1 MVQRHDGRHETG
13 GLVND
18 MRLIDETE
26 YQELL
31 AKIPMD
37 ERTFRKA
44 VEVAE
49 DMPTIDAVPV
59 VRCRECKHYRTGT
72 AMTFTRN
79 GEHIRCCS
87 CEKFGRLMRDDDFC
101 SYGKRKGG

>member
-1 MVQRHDGRHETG
+1 
-13 GLVND
+13 
-18 MRLIDETE
+18 MRLIDKTE

-31 AKIPMD
+31 AKIPME

-59 VRCRECKHYRTGT
+59 VRCGECERRSKSADLTDTVY
-72 AMTFTRN
+72 
-79 GEHIRCCS
+79 CPWL
-87 CEKFGRLMRDDDFC
+87 KQQMRKTDFC
-101 SYGKRKGG
+101 SYGE

>member
-1 MVQRHDGRHETG
+1 
-13 GLVND
+13 
-18 MRLIDETE
+18 MRLINETK

-31 AKIPMD
+31 AKIPME

-59 VRCRECKHYRTGT
+59 VRCKDCKCGKIPGMTSQKDKYRLC
-72 AMTFTRN
+72 ALYSSLPIM
-79 GEHIRCCS
+79 
-87 CEKFGRLMRDDDFC
+87 RLDDFC
-101 SYGKRKGG
+101 SYGERRGDG